1 MADEAVRA
9 RLAAIAPVA
18 ALVGDRIRPL
28 KLEQATTYPV
38 VMFRRVS
45 AQPVSTMGEDAALT
59 GTVYEVESWAETHA
73 AAIDLARKVR
83 AGLARWGGI
92 AGGVTVQ
99 QVFFQNEIH
108 FYDPELRVHRVSQ
121 DYAVWYEEE

>member
-18 ALVGDRIRPL
+18 ALVGDRVRPL

-83 AGLARWGGI
+83 AGFARWSGI
-92 AGGVTVQ
+92 AGGVLVQ